1 MPNTR
6 PVLVVEDEEDSVI
19 LLERAFKK
27 AAVVNP
33 IRAVSDGVQAI
44 DYLSKLSTG
53 SSAPVITLLDL
64 KMPRK
69 GGIDV
74 LNWVR
79 AHPELKSLVIIVFT
93 SSKQKDDIERAYRAG
108 ANSYLVK
115 PTSMNDLTELVAD
128 VRDYWFKHNQPPVL
142 AV

>member
-1 MPNTR
+1 MPNSR

-19 LLERAFKK
+19 LLERAFRK

-44 DYLSKLSTG
+44 DFLSKLPAG
-53 SSAPVITLLDL
+53 SPAPVITLLDL

-79 AHPELKSLVIIVFT
+79 SHPELKSLVVIVFT
-93 SSKQKDDIERAYRAG
+93 SSKQKDDIERAYQAG

-115 PTSMNDLTELVAD
+115 PTSMHDLTELIMD
-128 VRDYWFKHNQPPVL
+128 VRNYWFKHNQAPVIV
-142 AV
+142 A